1 MKSTSPQ
8 RECLPMFDQHQP
20 HRPVTRT
27 SILAHQAHGG
37 FTGRKQLVF
46 EALRGYDARFL
57 PTSAELANALP
68 AQPDADRTAMLL
80 LARRG
85 LSDLLAAGYVEHGP
99 MRKCI
104 VSGEFCLTWRLLS
117 R

>member
-1 MKSTSPQ
+1 MKATQ
-8 RECLPMFDQHQP
+8 RETLTGMFIDAPSP
-20 HRPVTRT
+20 HRPVVRT

-46 EALRGYDARFL
+46 EALRSYDARFL

-85 LSDLLAAGYVEHGP
+85 LSDLLSAGYVEHGP

-104 VSGEFCLTWRLLS
+104 VSGEMCVTWLL
-117 R
+117 RTR